1 MKDKVKKNIKKLVSL
16 IPLFIIIILLLWY
29 KTPINGI
36 NCYPQSVE
44 KITIEYQNKLLNI
57 TNTNDV
63 YFIIKSLNS
72 ISLNKTIPIIKE
84 NSNSYKINIIS
95 TNKNI
100 PNDIIIY
107 SKDTASIGHFY
118 YTDKNTILKYY
129 YIKNIFYNK

>member
-1 MKDKVKKNIKKLVSL
+1 MKENIKKLVSL

-44 KITIEYQNKLLNI
+44 KITAEYQDKILNI
-57 TNTNDV
+57 TNTNDIE
-63 YFIIKSLNS
+63 FIIKSLNS
-72 ISLNKTIPIIKE
+72 VSLNKIIPIMKKNI
-84 NSNSYKINIIS
+84 NGYKINIVS

-118 YTDKNTILKYY
+118 YTDKNTILPYD
-129 YIKNIFYNK
+129 YIKNIFSNK

>member
-1 MKDKVKKNIKKLVSL
+1 MKENIKKLISL

-36 NCYPQSVE
+36 SCYPQSVE
-44 KITIEYQNKLLNI
+44 KITIEYQNKTLNI

-72 ISLNKTIPIIKE
+72 ISLNKIIPIMKKNI
-84 NSNSYKINIIS
+84 NGYKINIIS

-107 SKDTASIGHFY
+107 SKDTASIGYFY
-118 YTDKNTILKYY
+118 YTDKNTMLPYN
-129 YIKNIFYNK
+129 YIKNIFSNK

>member
-1 MKDKVKKNIKKLVSL
+1 MKENIKKFISL
-16 IPLFIIIILLLWY
+16 IPLFIIIILFLWY

-44 KITIEYQNKLLNI
+44 KITIEYQNKTLNI
-57 TNTNDV
+57 TNINDID
-63 YFIIKSLNS
+63 FIIKSLNS
-72 ISLNKTIPIIKE
+72 ISLNKTIPIIKA
-84 NSNSYKINIIS
+84 NTNSYKINIIS

-118 YTDKNTILKYY
+118 YTDKNTMLPYD
-129 YIKNIFYNK
+129 YIKNIFSNK

>member
-1 MKDKVKKNIKKLVSL
+1 MKENIKKLISL
-16 IPLFIIIILLLWY
+16 IPLFIIIILFLWY

-44 KITIEYQNKLLNI
+44 KITVEYQNKLLNI

-72 ISLNKTIPIIKE
+72 ISLNKIIPIMKKNI
-84 NSNSYKINIIS
+84 NGYKINIIS

-100 PNDIIIY
+100 PND
-107 SKDTASIGHFY
+107 TASIGYFY
-118 YTDKNTILKYY
+118 YTDKNTMLPYD
-129 YIKNIFYNK
+129 YIKNIFSNK